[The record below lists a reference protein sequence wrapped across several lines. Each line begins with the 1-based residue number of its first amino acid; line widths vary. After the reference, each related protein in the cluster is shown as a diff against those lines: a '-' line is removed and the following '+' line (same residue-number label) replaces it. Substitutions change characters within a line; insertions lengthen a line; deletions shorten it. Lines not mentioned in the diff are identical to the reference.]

1 MSIKG
6 PELFSKWVGES
17 EEAVRALFRKARR
30 VAPSIIFFDEIDALG
45 SERGGVGGGSKVG
58 DRVLA
63 QMLTEMDGVEDGM
76 GQVTILAATN
86 RPDMIDKALMRPGR
100 IDKVVYV
107 PLPDKRTRLEILK
120 VHTKGKP
127 LAEDIQLDILKELTK
142 GYSGAEIAAVCNE
155 AAMKALEEIVENY
168 TDNTKHSYVDEKI
181 AKKHFDNALKTI
193 KPRISR
199 DLLKIYEDFQQIST

>member
-17 EEAVRALFRKARR
+17 EEAVRALFRRARR

-45 SERGGVGGGSKVG
+45 SERGGSGGGSKVG

-100 IDKVVYV
+100 LDRNVYV
-107 PLPDKRTRLEILK
+107 SLPDADTRLAIIK
-120 VHTKGKP
+120 VHTQNKP
-127 LAEDIQLDILKELTK
+127 LADDVQLKELERLTE

-155 AAMKALEEIVENY
+155 AAMKALDETVSDLEC
-168 TDNTKHSYVDEKI
+168 DNQAIKQD
-181 AKKHFDNALKTI
+181 HFLTALKTI
-193 KPRISR
+193 IPQI
-199 DLLKIYEDFQQIST
+199 DEELLQIYDKFRKNVKNH

>member
-193 KPRISR
+193 KPRINR
-199 DLLKIYEDFQQIST
+199 DLLKIYEDFEQIST